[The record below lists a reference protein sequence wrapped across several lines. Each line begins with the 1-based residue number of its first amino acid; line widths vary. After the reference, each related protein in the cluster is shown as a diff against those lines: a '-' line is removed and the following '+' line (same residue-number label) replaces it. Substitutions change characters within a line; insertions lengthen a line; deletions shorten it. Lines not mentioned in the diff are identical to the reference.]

1 MKSFRAPEDEKLPL
15 DVSEFLGAGGPTS
28 SPASSGA
35 VKERIKTAIL
45 IDCCMSLNLG
55 LTGCKRKHYY
65 PCMPGK
71 KKNVHAVGL
80 SGFRWKGKSKAQRSA
95 HMKMMA
101 LKRWA
106 DYRRAEAALAKA
118 EKVEETS

>member
-1 MKSFRAPEDEKLPL
+1 MPHVPNLCLDEC
-15 DVSEFLGAGGPTS
+15 E
-28 SPASSGA
+28 
-35 VKERIKTAIL
+35 
-45 IDCCMSLNLG
+45 
-55 LTGCKRKHYY
+55 RKHY
-65 PCMPGK
+65 CVSMPGK

-106 DYRRAEAALAKA
+106 DYRRAEAEIAKA
-118 EKVEETS
+118 EKVEETP

>member
-1 MKSFRAPEDEKLPL
+1 
-15 DVSEFLGAGGPTS
+15 
-28 SPASSGA
+28 
-35 VKERIKTAIL
+35 
-45 IDCCMSLNLG
+45 
-55 LTGCKRKHYY
+55 
-65 PCMPGK
+65 MPGK

-80 SGFRWKGKSKAQRSA
+80 SGFRWRKKTKAQRSA

-118 EKVEETS
+118 EKSEETS